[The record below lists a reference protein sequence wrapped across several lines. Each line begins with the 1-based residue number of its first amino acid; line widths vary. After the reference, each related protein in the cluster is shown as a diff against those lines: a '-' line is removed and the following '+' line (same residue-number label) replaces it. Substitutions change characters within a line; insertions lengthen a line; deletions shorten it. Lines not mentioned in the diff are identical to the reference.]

1 MLAAWEAWRRK
12 YAREPAPWR
21 AGPIPGF
28 DTLAYE
34 GAIRVLEIGA
44 GGGKSTAAAR
54 AEGWSV
60 TPLDYA
66 REGLG
71 SAGVVG
77 DARALPF
84 RDGAFQLAIL
94 VHVLGHMP
102 APLRAWAT
110 REAMRV
116 ASDQF
121 VVVFGRNDAR
131 GRSGAETAE
140 PYTRVREG
148 IPTHYFEPAEIE
160 LLLPGAS
167 VRAVTTESRWGRR
180 EVIVAS
186 RSRAVGSSIKQS

>member
-1 MLAAWEAWRRK
+1 MAWEAWRRK
-12 YAREPAPWR
+12 YVREPAPWR

-28 DTLAYE
+28 DSLAYE
-34 GAIRVLEIGA
+34 GRIRVLDVGA

-54 AEGWSV
+54 AKGWSV
-60 TPLDYA
+60 TALDYA

-71 SAGVVG
+71 AASVVG

-84 RDGAFQLAIL
+84 RDGAFRLALL
-94 VHVLGHMP
+94 VHVLGHVP
-102 APLRAWAT
+102 EAE
-110 REAMRV
+110 RERVARETMRV

-131 GRSGAETAE
+131 ATSGAETAE
-140 PYTRVREG
+140 PWTRVREG
-148 IPTHYFEPAEIE
+148 VPTHYFEPSEIGP
-160 LLLPGAS
+160 LLPGAF

-186 RSRAVGSSIKQS
+186 RSRAVGPSIKQS